1 MKSTIKSAI
10 KSIMKTKVTTA
21 PFWKINSLK
30 VRVLLST
37 LVMTLIML
45 PVIGITLT
53 QAFERQLIVAMKN
66 ELIAYSYS
74 ILTVA
79 EVDNKQLLMPEYL
92 LENQFNI
99 SQSGLY
105 ALINSLPR
113 ENTPAEKLWQSQSL
127 LTLSLQSL
135 SAELIPSPKIGE
147 NTFTS
152 ITFEYTK
159 HLLYSFSVS
168 FSDNAQP
175 FPITLHLLKDQKEFL
190 LALSDFKQQLWSWL
204 IVLMLVFIVIQVAW
218 LLWTLKPLKV
228 LANELATIDQGKKNA
243 LDAQYPL
250 ELQQVTSQL
259 NTLLLTEQ
267 NQRKRYRNALA
278 DLAHSLKNPLAVMQS
293 EASLSKDAQA
303 QISLINNIIEHQ
315 LKRAQSAGESSWHL
329 GVAVKPLLDKLMAS
343 LIKIYQEKQLR
354 FIVKVDKNTL
364 FKGDEADLMEML
376 GNIADNACKAA
387 KCTVAVTVMVDNKQ
401 LRIIVEDDGIG
412 IEPSQQQAI
421 LARGTRA
428 DTYHAGHG
436 IGLAI
441 VRDLVSSYQGKL
453 SISTSVSLGGAAF
466 TLTF

>member
-1 MKSTIKSAI
+1 MKAI
-10 KSIMKTKVTTA
+10 IKTKVITT
-21 PFWKINSLK
+21 PFWQINSLK

-37 LVMTLIML
+37 LVMTIVML
-45 PVIGITLT
+45 PVIGLTLT
-53 QAFERQLIVAMKN
+53 NAFERQLTVAMKN

-79 EVDNKQLLMPEYL
+79 EVDERQLLMPEYL

-99 SQSGLY
+99 SRSGLY
-105 ALINSLPR
+105 ALINSHSKQHFL
-113 ENTPAEKLWQSQSL
+113 TEKLWQSQSL
-127 LTLSLQSL
+127 LTLPLQAL
-135 SAELIPSPKIGE
+135 SAEFIPSPNIGE
-147 NTFTS
+147 SEFSSVT
-152 ITFEYTK
+152 IEGRK

-175 FPITLHLLKDQKEFL
+175 FSITLHLLKDQKEFL
-190 LALSDFKQQLWSWL
+190 LALNDFKQQLWSWL
-204 IVLMLVFIVIQVAW
+204 IILMLVFIVIQAAW

-228 LANELATIDQGKKNA
+228 LAHELTHIEQGSKNA
-243 LDAQYPL
+243 LEAHYPL

-267 NQRKRYRNALA
+267 NQRKRYRNALS

-293 EASLSKDAQA
+293 QPGLSTDAHQ

-329 GVAVKPLLDKLMAS
+329 GVAVKPLLDKLISS
-343 LIKIYQEKQLR
+343 LMKIYQEKQLR
-354 FIVKVDKNTL
+354 FTVEVDNNVL
-364 FKGDEADLMEML
+364 FKGDEADLMEIL
-376 GNIADNACKAA
+376 GNVVDNACKAA
-387 KCTVAVTVMVDNKQ
+387 KSAVTVTVKANHTQ
-401 LRIIVEDDGIG
+401 LTIKIEDDGVG

-441 VRDLVSSYQGKL
+441 VRDLVSSYQGQL
-453 SISTSVSLGGAAF
+453 LITTSTSLGGAAF
-466 TLTF
+466 LLTFQY

>member
-1 MKSTIKSAI
+1 MKPSH
-10 KSIMKTKVTTA
+10 
-21 PFWKINSLK
+21 FWQINSLK
-30 VRVLLST
+30 VRVLFST
-37 LVMTLIML
+37 LLMTIVML
-45 PVIGITLT
+45 PVIGLTLT
-53 QAFERQLIVAMKN
+53 NAFDRQLSVAMKN
-66 ELIAYSYS
+66 ELTAYSYS

-79 EVDNKQLLMPEYL
+79 EVDNNQLEMPEYL

-105 ALINSLPR
+105 ALINSLP
-113 ENTPAEKLWQSQSL
+113 EKTFSAETLWQSQSL
-127 LTLSLQSL
+127 LTLPLQAL
-135 SAELIPSPKIGE
+135 SAEFIPSPKIGE
-147 NTFTS
+147 NVFSS
-152 ITFEYTK
+152 IMLEGRK

-175 FPITLHLLKDQKEFL
+175 FPITLHLIKDQKEFL

-228 LANELATIDQGKKNA
+228 LAHELTTIEQGKKNA
-243 LDAQYPL
+243 LDADYPL

-293 EASLSKDAQA
+293 ESSLSKDAHQ
-303 QISLINNIIEHQ
+303 QISVINNIIEHQ

-329 GVAVKPLLDKLMAS
+329 GVAVKPLLDKLIAS
-343 LIKIYQEKQLR
+343 LMKVYQEKQLH
-354 FIVKVDKNTL
+354 FTVNVDNNAL

-376 GNIADNACKAA
+376 GNLADNACKAA
-387 KCTVAVTVMVDNKQ
+387 KSTVAVTVKVNSKQ
-401 LRIIVEDDGIG
+401 LTITVEDDGVG
-412 IEPSQQQAI
+412 IESSQQQAI
-421 LARGTRA
+421 LERGTRA

-441 VRDLVSSYQGKL
+441 VRDLVSSYQGIL
-453 SISTSVSLGGAAF
+453 SITTSTSLGGAAF
-466 TLTF
+466 SLTFHY